1 MYKSQVLYHIEKLQK
16 RFDFDLSWR
25 TARDRMMLDFKVFFL
40 TMSHESIEKMFIDV
54 QDDAGGN
61 KA

>member
-1 MYKSQVLYHIEKLQK
+1 
-16 RFDFDLSWR
+16 
-25 TARDRMMLDFKVFFL
+25 MMLDFKVFFL
-40 TMSHESIEKMFIDV
+40 TMSHESIEKIFIDV